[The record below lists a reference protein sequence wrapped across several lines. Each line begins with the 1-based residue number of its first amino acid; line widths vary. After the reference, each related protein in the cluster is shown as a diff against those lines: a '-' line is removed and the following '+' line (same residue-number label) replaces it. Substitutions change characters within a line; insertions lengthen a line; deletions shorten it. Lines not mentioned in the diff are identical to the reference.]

1 MPVRFDRNSSQG
13 QRNRSLVKI
22 LGGLAVTGVVLGLS
36 VGLLG
41 AGFVNALGISGSDTP
56 VVASAPA
63 ETKKPAEPS
72 ATATPSSPP
81 PKTKPTTASPP
92 PKTKPTT
99 ASPPPKT
106 KPPRQKKPDEQG
118 AELVVTPTNASPGS
132 RISMTG
138 TVPGV
143 APGTSLQVQRLEGGA
158 WTDFPV
164 SVTVAAD
171 GTFST
176 YIITDRTGAAW
187 FRLSNGT
194 DSTPRARVRIG

>member
-22 LGGLAVTGVVLGLS
+22 LGGLAVTGVVLGLF

-63 ETKKPAEPS
+63 ETKKPAKPS
-72 ATATPSSPP
+72 ATATTS
-81 PKTKPTTASPP
+81 
-92 PKTKPTT
+92 
-99 ASPPPKT
+99 SPPPKT

-164 SVTVAAD
+164 SVTVAAG

>member
-22 LGGLAVTGVVLGLS
+22 LSGLAVTGVVLGLF

-41 AGFVNALGISGSDTP
+41 AGFVNALGISGSDAP

-72 ATATPSSPP
+72 ATATTS
-81 PKTKPTTASPP
+81 SPP

-106 KPPRQKKPDEQG
+106 KPPRQKNPDEQG